1 VRRLWSRMLSTVPVL
16 LGISALVFIAMRLIP
31 GDPVTLMT
39 GELAVSAQQ
48 RAQLVHQLGL
58 DRPVWMQFL
67 DFLWR
72 AVHGDLGE
80 SIRYKL
86 PVTQLILSQAP
97 ATLELAAAAMLFASV
112 IGGLAGLV
120 AAVNRKRIS
129 DHIVMVSAML
139 GLCIPS
145 FWLGLLLIF
154 LFSLRLGWVP
164 ATGSGGLNQLILPA
178 FALGVIYAATTARLV
193 RSGMLETLQQ
203 DHIRTAR
210 AKGVSEPAVVLRHA
224 LKNTLIPVVTVI
236 GLQFG
241 QLLAG
246 AVVVE
251 TVFAR
256 QGLGVL
262 TVDAVLNKDYPVVQG
277 TVLFIGAAFVCIN
290 FLVDQLYAVLD
301 PRVRET

>member
-1 VRRLWSRMLSTVPVL
+1 MRRLWSRMLSTVPVL

-67 DFLWR
+67 DLLWR